1 MKEENSGIE
10 ISLRDLFIIFFKKLW
25 LIILSVILCAG
36 GTYFYN
42 KNYITPLYRSSVMFY
57 VVPISN
63 IDPDYSE
70 YAKLQIEYQSLVYA
84 KQIINTYL
92 QIFNTN
98 TFRTKLFEDYTKNYG
113 KALNGSISVSE
124 IMETELFIISVV
136 STSKEDAYEIALQI
150 EKTAPEM
157 IIETIGNDTLRVVDK
172 PIKATGAINNNT
184 IRNTF
189 LGAVIGA
196 MLSYG
201 AAFLIFIL
209 DRRIKSEED
218 LKNNYDIPI
227 LCGIVDFNKNYKDT
241 KQY

>member
-10 ISLRDLFIIFFKKLW
+10 ISLRDLFMIFLKKIW
-25 LIILSVILCAG
+25 LIILSMILCAG
-36 GTYFYN
+36 ITYLYN
-42 KNYITPLYRSSVMFY
+42 KNYIAPLYRSNVMFY
-57 VVPISN
+57 VAPVSN
-63 IDPDYSE
+63 IDPDYNE
-70 YAKLQIEYQSLVYA
+70 YTKLQIEYQSLVYA

-98 TFRTKLFEDYTKNYG
+98 TFRTKLAEDYTKKYG
-113 KALNGSISVSE
+113 KAFNGSISISE
-124 IMETELFIISVV
+124 IMESQLFRISVV
-136 STSKEDAYEIALQI
+136 STSKEDAYEIAMQI

-157 IIETIGNDTLRVVDK
+157 IIETMGNDTLRVVDK
-172 PIKATGAINNNT
+172 PVKAIGSINNNT

-189 LGAVIGA
+189 LGAIIGA
-196 MLSYG
+196 ILSYG

-227 LCGIVDFNKNYKDT
+227 LGGIVDFNKNYKDT